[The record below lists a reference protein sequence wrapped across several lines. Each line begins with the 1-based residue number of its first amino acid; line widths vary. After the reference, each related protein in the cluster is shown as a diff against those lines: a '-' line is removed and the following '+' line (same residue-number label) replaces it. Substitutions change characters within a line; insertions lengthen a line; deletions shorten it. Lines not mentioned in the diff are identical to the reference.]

1 METTTNAAIRKAK
14 EKAEDLI
21 RDITRKE
28 HISPAELEAVMKSVC
43 LIMKV
48 DGTENGNGDYE
59 GEYSERGMSRNS
71 SRRNEMYNY
80 EPMGYDEASYR
91 RGRSSVTGQYVSRD
105 SGGGASSR
113 GSYDSSHRYYDGGSR
128 NSGYSGHSMRDRAIA
143 KLEGMYDEAQTEH
156 EKHFLDECIKMI
168 EIYR

>member
-1 METTTNAAIRKAK
+1 METTNAAIRRAK

-48 DGTENGNGDYE
+48 EGADGGNGDYE
-59 GEYSERGMSRNS
+59 GEYSERGMPRH
-71 SRRNEMYNY
+71 Y
-80 EPMGYDEASYR
+80 PMDYDEASYR

-128 NSGYSGHSMRDRAIA
+128 NNGYSGHSKRDRMIA
-143 KLEGMYDEAQTEH
+143 ALEEMYDNAQTNH
-156 EKHFLDECIKMI
+156 EREFVQEWLE
-168 EIYR
+168 RLSR

>member
-1 METTTNAAIRKAK
+1 METNRAIAKAK

-48 DGTENGNGDYE
+48 EASEGGNGSDYDD
-59 GEYSERGMSRNS
+59 GYSERGMSRNS
-71 SRRNEMYNY
+71 YRNEMYS
-80 EPMGYDEASYR
+80 PMGYDEASYR
-91 RGRSSVTGQYVSRD
+91 RGRSPITGQYVSRD
-105 SGGGASSR
+105 GGGGTSSR

-128 NSGYSGHSMRDRAIA
+128 NSGYSGHSKRDRMIA
-143 KLEGMYDEAQTEH
+143 ALEEMYDNAQTNH
-156 EKHFLDECIKMI
+156 EREFVQEWLE
-168 EIYR
+168 RLSR

>member
-59 GEYSERGMSRNS
+59 GEYSERGISRNS

-105 SGGGASSR
+105 S
-113 GSYDSSHRYYDGGSR
+113 SHRYYDGGSR
-128 NSGYSGHSMRDRAIA
+128 NSGYSGHSIQDRMIA
-143 KLEGMYDEAQTEH
+143 KLEDMYDEAHTEH
-156 EKHFLDECIKMI
+156 ERQVVQDWINRLS
-168 EIYR
+168 R

>member
-1 METTTNAAIRKAK
+1 METTNAAIRKAK

-48 DGTENGNGDYE
+48 DGAENANGSDYE
-59 GEYSERGMSRNS
+59 GEYSERGMSRNP

-128 NSGYSGHSMRDRAIA
+128 NSGYSGHSKRDRMIA
-143 KLEGMYDEAQTEH
+143 ALEEMYDNAQTNH
-156 EKHFLDECIKMI
+156 EREFVQEWLE
-168 EIYR
+168 RLSR